1 MPAARTCAFI
11 TLVAMRLFPP
21 SAQFVGGG
29 VRALVLP
36 SGAERTW
43 SKGYGARAHLQGMPA
58 RQEGGRCAR
67 VLVRTAASG
76 AGRRASDRAG
86 GQSGFPSTAELN
98 PFRPGSRE
106 GEMAEAL
113 MQSLQ
118 VDDAQQR
125 LRIEQ
130 APQGSREW
138 LDARKYRLTASNFGA
153 AAGRNRFRSPEQLVQ
168 DMLYGEFKG
177 NDATRWG
184 SQMESVALDAYV
196 ARKQGEIAAG
206 GGDQQATISQ
216 KTSICLPLY
225 EKYTRV
231 MTFENVWQAFR
242 VTQSGLHVCAQA
254 GWLAASPDGHV
265 HEGSTT
271 GLLEIKCPY
280 SKRLY
285 PSIPDYYMDQACAA
299 NVLLMCCYPSIP
311 DYLLHG
317 PGIVYSS

>member
-1 MPAARTCAFI
+1 MPAARTLALI

-21 SAQFVGGG
+21 SAQFVGCG
-29 VRALVLP
+29 VQALVLP
-36 SGAERTW
+36 SGAERIW
-43 SKGYGARAHLQGMPA
+43 VREKARKV
-58 RQEGGRCAR
+58 RGGRSAR
-67 VLVRTAASG
+67 VMVRAEASG

-86 GQSGFPSTAELN
+86 GQNGFPSIAELI

-177 NDATRWG
+177 NEATRWG

-206 GGDQQATISQ
+206 GGDQQATMSQ
-216 KTSICLPLY
+216 KSSICLTLY
-225 EKYTRV
+225 GNTL
-231 MTFENVWQAFR
+231 
-242 VTQSGLHVCAQA
+242 G
-254 GWLAASPDGHV
+254 
-265 HEGSTT
+265 
-271 GLLEIKCPY
+271 
-280 SKRLY
+280 
-285 PSIPDYYMDQACAA
+285 
-299 NVLLMCCYPSIP
+299 
-311 DYLLHG
+311 
-317 PGIVYSS
+317 